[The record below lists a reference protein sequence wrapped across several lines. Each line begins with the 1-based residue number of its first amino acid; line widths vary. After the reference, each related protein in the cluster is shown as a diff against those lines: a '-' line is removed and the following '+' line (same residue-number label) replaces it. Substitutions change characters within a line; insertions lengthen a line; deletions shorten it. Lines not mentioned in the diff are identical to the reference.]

1 VNRPKLKD
9 HLHYEIVP
17 PGNVFILSEDKQS
30 VLTGAAYKHLVPYL
44 NGQHT
49 VGELMGLLADRLPG
63 PQLYYVLHQLQKD
76 GYIVDADGAVSPHIA
91 PYCYAL
97 NIDAQTASQR
107 HQQSHITLK
116 SMDSLAAKPLREALY
131 NLEIELGDDGDLTVI
146 VVDDYLQTGLADWNR
161 EALASGKPWLLV
173 KLIGHTA
180 WLGPLFV
187 PGETACWEC
196 LAQRL
201 GTNRQ
206 LESYIQRR
214 KGDAAPLPTAR
225 VALPTTIELAA
236 NLAATE
242 IFKWLA
248 QGKNE
253 QLKGQLLTLNTLSM
267 EMQTHQLVRRPQCPA
282 CGTADLMSQPRAI
295 SLNGHRGNGNG
306 RQHPASDSFDHTQ
319 HLISPITGI
328 ITWLVETTPETNGL
342 HYTYS
347 AGHSFALV
355 RDNLHW
361 LQQSLASRTGGKGR
375 SQIQAKMSAVGEA
388 VERYAGVYRG
398 DEPVVRGSYQSLTPD
413 AIHLQECLNFSEQ
426 QYQNRH
432 QWNNQQKGGYI
443 HVVPNPLVET
453 QVLDWTPLWS
463 LTEEKFKY
471 LPSSFCYFGHPE
483 SAEFFFCAG
492 NSSGTAAGNNIEEAI
507 LSGFYE
513 LVERDS
519 AAIWW
524 YNRVQR
530 PSVNLDSLNLPYIKQ
545 LQDYYT
551 SLNRE
556 FWVLDITSDLG
567 IPVFAAISRRVDRQP
582 EDIVFGFAADLDVER
597 ALLGAI
603 AEMNQFLPAVSRQ
616 DKEGKTQYNFVEQEA
631 IAWWQTANV
640 AEQGYLLG
648 NGETAVYTD
657 YPQLASD
664 HLGENVQKCV
674 AIAAAAG
681 LETLVLDQTR
691 PDLVLHSCRVV
702 VPGLR
707 HFWRRLGPGRLYD
720 VPVQLGWLDKP
731 LSEEDLNPF
740 SIFF

>member
-1 VNRPKLKD
+1 
-9 HLHYEIVP
+9 
-17 PGNVFILSEDKQS
+17 
-30 VLTGAAYKHLVPYL
+30 
-44 NGQHT
+44 
-49 VGELMGLLADRLPG
+49 
-63 PQLYYVLHQLQKD
+63 
-76 GYIVDADGAVSPHIA
+76 
-91 PYCYAL
+91 
-97 NIDAQTASQR
+97 
-107 HQQSHITLK
+107 
-116 SMDSLAAKPLREALY
+116 
-131 NLEIELGDDGDLTVI
+131 
-146 VVDDYLQTGLADWNR
+146 
-161 EALASGKPWLLV
+161 
-173 KLIGHTA
+173 
-180 WLGPLFV
+180 
-187 PGETACWEC
+187 
-196 LAQRL
+196 
-201 GTNRQ
+201 
-206 LESYIQRR
+206 
-214 KGDAAPLPTAR
+214 
-225 VALPTTIELAA
+225 
-236 NLAATE
+236 
-242 IFKWLA
+242 
-248 QGKNE
+248 
-253 QLKGQLLTLNTLSM
+253 
-267 EMQTHQLVRRPQCPA
+267 
-282 CGTADLMSQPRAI
+282 
-295 SLNGHRGNGNG
+295 
-306 RQHPASDSFDHTQ
+306 
-319 HLISPITGI
+319 
-328 ITWLVETTPETNGL
+328 
-342 HYTYS
+342 
-347 AGHSFALV
+347 
-355 RDNLHW
+355 
-361 LQQSLASRTGGKGR
+361 
-375 SQIQAKMSAVGEA
+375 MSAVGEA

-664 HLGENVQKCV
+664 HLGENVQK
-674 AIAAAAG
+674 
-681 LETLVLDQTR
+681 
-691 PDLVLHSCRVV
+691 
-702 VPGLR
+702 
-707 HFWRRLGPGRLYD
+707 
-720 VPVQLGWLDKP
+720 
-731 LSEEDLNPF
+731 
-740 SIFF
+740 